1 MEVLL
6 SCVWLAVVAW
16 LILRAYEQR
25 KLFRPITICPEPDV
39 DDAARVAVIIPVRNE
54 EHNIGGCL
62 NGILA
67 QRYPWAKIQVLVV
80 DDHSTDRTVALAK
93 AVAQTHAQI
102 RVNCTPRLPPRWI
115 GKSHACWF
123 GANAVVADTE
133 WLCFLDADV
142 EAEPSLLASAV
153 ATARAERLDLLS
165 LAPRQRLESF
175 AERLVMPCGIYL
187 LGFVQDLKKR
197 QSSQGDDVTATGQFM
212 LIRRSTYHAVGG
224 HAAICTSI
232 CEDFALA
239 QLIKRA
245 GGKVVL
251 RDGRQLLR
259 TRMYAGWQTLWPGL
273 AKNLVHTLGGPAAT
287 VMTAAVAIVLAWAAW
302 LMPLAYGFGC
312 AQDEAGSCVA
322 LAPALVGS
330 AAVFGLHVAGAAYFE
345 IPVWYGLVF
354 PLGYAA
360 GALIALDSLRRRL
373 TGHVTWKG
381 RTYS

>member
-1 MEVLL
+1 MEILL
-6 SCVWLAVVAW
+6 SCAWLAVVAW
-16 LILRAYEQR
+16 LIVRAYAQR
-25 KLFRPITICPEPDV
+25 KLFQPIAICPEPDP
-39 DDAARVAVIIPVRNE
+39 DNAPRVAVIIPARNE
-54 EHNIGGCL
+54 EHNIAACL
-62 NGILA
+62 KGILG
-67 QRYPWAKIQVLVV
+67 QRYPAAKVEVLVV
-80 DDHSTDRTVALAK
+80 DDHSTDRTVSVAQALAQ
-93 AVAQTHAQI
+93 AHPQT
-102 RVNCTPRLPPRWI
+102 RVVSAPQLPPRWI

-123 GANAVVADTE
+123 GANAARAEAE

-142 EAEPSLLASAV
+142 EAEPSLLASAL
-153 ATARAERLDLLS
+153 AAARAERLDLLS

-187 LGFVQDLKKR
+187 LGFIQDLKKR
-197 QSSQGDDVTATGQFM
+197 QSSREDDVTATGQFM
-212 LIRRSTYHAVGG
+212 LIQRSTYQAVGG
-224 HAAICTSI
+224 HAAICTAI

-239 QLIKRA
+239 QLIKRS

-287 VMTAAVAIVLAWAAW
+287 VITATIAIVLAWAAW

-312 AQDEAGSCVA
+312 AQEGADSCVA
-322 LAPALVGS
+322 LAPALLGS
-330 AAVFGLHVAGAAYFE
+330 AAVFGLHLAGAAYFG
-345 IPVWYGLVF
+345 IPAWYGLVF

-373 TGHVTWKG
+373 TGHITWKG